1 MIQGQLFIYLVET
14 GQLCYKIPLKPE
26 TNVKDVTNIVS
37 VTQKPYFAALLE
49 GDRQEKI
56 VLTTTFNFLYFQKR
70 ANLYDVKNKK
80 WVRTIPSWTGMTSSN
95 GRWGLSAPSKGG
107 EQLSEYHS

>member
-1 MIQGQLFIYLVET
+1 MMIIKGQLFIYLTET

-26 TNVKDVTNIVS
+26 TNVKDVTNIIT

-56 VLTTTFNFLYFQKR
+56 IFMSTFNIF
-70 ANLYDVKNKK
+70 KK
-80 WVRTIPSWTGMTSSN
+80 GKSV
-95 GRWGLSAPSKGG
+95 
-107 EQLSEYHS
+107 